1 MSSARGGYGGIAI
14 VLLLAVVGP
23 AARALAAS
31 AAPAVS
37 NGPAG
42 LLARPPV
49 LTGAN
54 IPNQYRLHL
63 GPSVALTDLGPTPA
77 TASPLGLAPRPTAPP
92 LRRAP
97 PPAPARALAYLR
109 FGTNV
114 AIWPDARPQTRPTMA
129 ADSTGRVFVAFQ
141 HEVSGTNRDIYV
153 SWTDDGG
160 GAGR

>member
-1 MSSARGGYGGIAI
+1 MQYGDSAQLVWGRRVRNGFSQEEVSMSSVRGGYGGIAI
-14 VLLLAVVGP
+14 VLLLAVVGL
-23 AARALAAS
+23 AVLFLAAS

-77 TASPLGLAPRPTAPP
+77 TASPPRPRP
-92 LRRAP
+92 RRTG
-97 PPAPARALAYLR
+97 PPAR
-109 FGTNV
+109 G
-114 AIWPDARPQTRPTMA
+114 
-129 ADSTGRVFVAFQ
+129 
-141 HEVSGTNRDIYV
+141 
-153 SWTDDGG
+153 
-160 GAGR
+160 